1 MKKYFLLICL
11 VFFCFIISGREKM
24 KEHSINST
32 SIDSKEK
39 FVNTF
44 QEKESIFGFD
54 NDPWVDSIISKMTLE
69 EKAGQVVFP
78 YVYGKFYSDESS
90 EFGRLKHLIEDLH
103 VGGFIFFQSEIYE
116 QAMLTNKLQQLSE
129 IPLLFSA
136 DYERGLY
143 PSAISSK
150 TTNFPYNMAI
160 GAADDSLLTFKMG
173 EIIAKESR
181 AIGIHQ
187 DYAPVVD
194 VNNNPYNPIINV
206 RSYGEDI
213 NLVTRLSNAF
223 IKGLQENGVIATS
236 KHFPGHG
243 NTDVDSHRDLPI
255 IKGTKSELEKL
266 ELYPFKSNIEN
277 NVLSIMIAHLGV
289 PAFEPNEKLP
299 STLSKN
305 IITNLLKDEMGYK
318 GLVVTDAMNMHAITN
333 YYSTAEATVM
343 SLNAGSDAILMPED
357 EDEAVN
363 AIIDAVKLG
372 KLSEKRLD
380 YAVRK
385 ILSAKKWLGL
395 DKNVLVDVEKISL
408 KVATEENINV
418 ANKLAQK
425 SITIVKDELSLL
437 PLQNNLA
444 KKTIHISVLDE
455 QYSYPANYFNS
466 LLQNRIYNCEYFI
479 LPSNSIK
486 NEYDIVFNKIKD
498 YDNVILSVYLKVR
511 AYKGSVGLTNDQKNF
526 INNLL
531 NERKDL
537 ILLAHGNPYLLMEF
551 PNVSTYVCNYGDSEV
566 SETALAQALF
576 SENNIGGK
584 LPISIPKTNYKFGTS
599 NSIKKSALANL
610 SNPFSISEEK
620 KFGKVDN
627 LINKAIEDSVFPG
640 GVLLIAKDGNIIHQ
654 KAFGRFTYD
663 WNSNEVDINTI
674 YDLASVSKVI
684 ATTTAAMIC
693 YDRNLFS
700 FDDKVVKYFPEF
712 QSNGKDKIT
721 IRNLLLH
728 NSGLPAFKRYYEMNY
743 DKEKILEDI
752 YKTKLEYETGT
763 KTIYSDLGIIVLG
776 KIIEKVSGKTLDQ
789 FCYDEIFAP
798 LGMSNTFYNPQE
810 IFKERIAPT
819 ENDTSFRKRL
829 LIGEVHDENA
839 YILGG
844 VAGHA
849 GLFSTANDL
858 AKILQM
864 LLQKGYYQGKQYIKK
879 ETVELFTKRQS
890 NESSRALGWDTKS
903 EQGSSAGT
911 LFSDLSYGH
920 TGFTGPS
927 VWIDPTKNLFVVF
940 LCNRVYPTRENTKIG
955 EFRPKLHNEIMRA
968 ID

>member
-1 MKKYFLLICL
+1 MKKYFLLFCL
-11 VFFCFIISGREKM
+11 LFFCFIISGREKM

-32 SIDSKEK
+32 SINSNDK
-39 FVNTF
+39 FADDF
-44 QEKESIFGFD
+44 IERESIFGFD
-54 NDPWVDSIISKMTLE
+54 NDPWVDSLISKMTLE

-78 YVYGKFYSDESS
+78 YVYGKFYSEESS
-90 EFGRLKHLIEDLH
+90 EFGRLKHLVEDLK

-116 QAMLTNKLQQLSE
+116 QTMLSNKLQKLSK
-129 IPLLFSA
+129 IPLMFSA

-181 AIGIHQ
+181 AIGVHQ

-277 NVLSIMIAHLGV
+277 KVLSIMIAHLGV

-305 IITNLLKDEMGYK
+305 IITNLLKDELDFR

-343 SLNAGSDAILMPED
+343 SLNAGSDAILMPEN

-380 YAVRK
+380 AAVRK

-395 DKNVLVDVEKISL
+395 DKNSLIDIEKISSD
-408 KVATEENINV
+408 VATEENLNV

-425 SITIVKDELSLL
+425 SITLVKDDSSLL
-437 PLQNNLA
+437 PLQNNLM

-455 QYSYPANYFNS
+455 QYSYSTNYFNS
-466 LLQNRIYNCEYFI
+466 LLQNRIYNCDYFI
-479 LPSNSIK
+479 LPGNSIK
-486 NEYDIVFNKIKD
+486 NEYDTVFSKIKE
-498 YDNVILSVYLKVR
+498 YDNIILSVYLKVR
-511 AYKGSVGLTNDQKNF
+511 AYKGSVGLTNVQKNF

-551 PNVSTYVCNYGDSEV
+551 PDVSTYVCNYGDSEV
-566 SETALAQALF
+566 SEFALAQALF

-584 LPISIPKTNYKFGTS
+584 LPISIPKTNYRSGTS
-599 NSIKKSALANL
+599 NKIKKSALANL
-610 SNPFSISEEK
+610 SNSFSINEEK
-620 KFGKVDN
+620 KFKKVDELVN
-627 LINKAIEDSVFPG
+627 QAIEDSVFPG

-693 YDRNLFS
+693 YDRKLFS
-700 FDDKVVKYFPEF
+700 IDDKVTKYIPEF
-712 QSNGKDKIT
+712 GVNGKSQIT
-721 IRNLLLH
+721 IKNLLLH
-728 NSGLPAFKRYYEMNY
+728 NSGLPAFKKYYEMNFN
-743 DKEKILEDI
+743 KEQIINDI
-752 YKTKLEYETGT
+752 YKTKLEYESAT

-776 KIIEKVSGKTLDQ
+776 KIIEKVTNKSLDQ

-810 IFKERIAPT
+810 IFKDRIAPT
-819 ENDTSFRKRL
+819 ENDTFFRKRL
-829 LIGEVHDENA
+829 LIGVVHDENA
-839 YILGG
+839 YLLGG

-864 LLQKGYYQGKQYIKK
+864 LLQKGFYQGKQYIKK

-890 NESSRALGWDTKS
+890 TESTRALGWDTKS

-911 LFSDLSYGH
+911 LFSNLSYGH

-927 VWIDPTKNLFVVF
+927 VWIDPTKNIFVVF
-940 LCNRVYPTRENTKIG
+940 LCNRVYPTRENTKIL
-955 EFRPKLHNEIMRA
+955 EFRPKLHNEIIRA